1 MKYCTKVSRKVREGF
16 NAKFAKRLLIL
27 HKKLTYCNL
36 DVIDYKEAWDLQKSI
51 FDLRYQ
57 EKIDD
62 VFLLLEHPH
71 TYTLGKTADEKNLLG
86 NEEYLN
92 KNKISVYDIDRG
104 GDITYHGP
112 GQIVGYPIIDLNNWG
127 KDTHKYLRALEEIII
142 RTCADYGLAVIR
154 VPKFTGVWID
164 DRKIAAIGIKVSRW
178 ITMHGFALN
187 VNTDL
192 SLYNGIIPC
201 GIMNKEV
208 TSLKKE
214 LNTEIDIQEV
224 KSKILNHTI
233 KIFGYNDIE
242 TRSVENLLSKDVI
255 SIS

>member
-1 MKYCTKVSRKVREGF
+1 MS
-16 NAKFAKRLLIL
+16 
-27 HKKLTYCNL
+27 KKLTYCNL
-36 DVIDYKEAWDLQKSI
+36 DTIDYKEAWDLQKTI
-51 FDLRYQ
+51 FELRYKQ
-57 EKIDD
+57 KIND
-62 VFLLLEHPH
+62 VLLLLEHPH
-71 TYTLGKTADEKNLLG
+71 TYTLGKTADEKNLIG

-127 KDTHKYLRALEEIII
+127 KDTGKYLRALEEIII
-142 RTCADYGLAVIR
+142 RTCADYGLTVTR
-154 VPKFTGVWID
+154 VPKYTGVWIE
-164 DRKIAAIGIKVSRW
+164 DRKIAAIGIKVTRW

-201 GIMNKEV
+201 GITNKEV

-214 LNTEIDIQEV
+214 LNTEVDIQEV
-224 KSKILNHTI
+224 KSIILNHTAE
-233 KIFGYNDIE
+233 IFGYNNIE
-242 TRSVENLLSKDVI
+242 TRPVENLVSQDVI
-255 SIS
+255 CTS

>member
-1 MKYCTKVSRKVREGF
+1 M
-16 NAKFAKRLLIL
+16 N
-27 HKKLTYCNL
+27 KKLTYCNL
-36 DVIDYKEAWDLQKSI
+36 NTIDYKEAWDLQKSI
-51 FDLRYQ
+51 FELRYQ
-57 EKIDD
+57 QKVDD

-71 TYTLGKTADEKNLLG
+71 TYTLGKTADEKNLVG

-127 KDTHKYLRALEEIII
+127 KDTDKYLRALEEIII
-142 RTCADYGLAVIR
+142 RTCADYGLPVAR
-154 VPKFTGVWID
+154 VPKYTGVWIE
-164 DRKIAAIGIKVSRW
+164 DRKIAAIGIKVTRW

-201 GIMNKEV
+201 GITNKEV
-208 TSLKKE
+208 TSLQKE

-224 KSKILNHTI
+224 KSKILNHTVT
-233 KIFGYNDIE
+233 IFGYNEIE
-242 TRSVENLLSKDVI
+242 TQLVENLLIKDVI
-255 SIS
+255 STS